1 MTSTRQTPE
10 LHEKKAEQVAGQSD
24 SVLGSQ
30 AITKPEDNR
39 IFLADKSPSA
49 GVKSLDLGK
58 VDIYQAHPG
67 SDHAFGPDRRP
78 NILEDKSTKEVKAS
92 VELRFDNF
100 DKISLTSAEKL
111 DFSNNRS
118 IDISKLSQQKLENTG
133 ADAKIE
139 RTLPE
144 KNLSEK
150 ELLDKVLPGKEP
162 AEKVK
167 SDKAAIDEYIVKPG
181 DSLAKIAKQLTGKD
195 GTPQDTERIIKEIVQ
210 LNGWKDASH
219 PIHPGDRVKVPG
231 DKAAEAKPEDQKLQE
246 AKEKLTKQAEEKFK
260 DDPAKLAQFKENMR
274 LFEERAERDKLSPIE
289 IAKTYKEIDRLL
301 EAKGDKPLKPEQR
314 KDLAEQIIRQAADP
328 TTIDQGGHNTCNM
341 ATVET
346 RMYTRNPSD
355 AARLVTDVALTGQY
369 VATDGRRVRVNPGA
383 HDEARNP
390 NTIDGERSHASEIF
404 QVTAVNLHID
414 QENRKTNPRGQLR
427 YEQHPTQPGSGDTGE
442 RIIDYASKPPKV
454 LDYHPQIYDENLG
467 NLRDVYSAITGKKEE
482 GIVIAHDA
490 PNVDKSDGVTRI
502 SSEQELNDALAQAKK
517 DGKMPL
523 IVTVDTNMEPFWTDS
538 GAGKAGGS
546 GGGHVVTITDYT
558 PGPPAKVTIDNQ
570 WGKGADHDATKPLS
584 VHDLYQSIKDKDHA
598 VGELEKDVKAAKD
611 SGHPD
616 TYKELELARLKFQTE
631 KLSKEDYEKEI
642 TRLSKEVAK
651 MPDGDE
657 KKLATDKLRDTMNSL
672 EPAAALRVLREQK
685 KDGLLDDTAYKVA
698 INHQIDIMIG
708 VREAT
713 KQMGQW
719 QKLGKPIFDQGVA
732 ELMESIKDFSAEEI
746 KAIRDNLKARK

>member
-10 LHEKKAEQVAGQSD
+10 LPEKKAEQALGQSD
-24 SVLGSQ
+24 GVLGNQ
-30 AITKPEDNR
+30 TITKPEDNR
-39 IFLADKSPSA
+39 IFLVDKSPTTR
-49 GVKSLDLGK
+49 VKSLDFAK
-58 VDIYQAHPG
+58 VDIYQPQPD
-67 SDHAFGPDRRP
+67 SDHSLGPDRRP
-78 NILEDKSTKEVKAS
+78 YLPGDKATNEVKAS
-92 VELRFDNF
+92 FELRFDNF

-111 DFSNNRS
+111 DFHINKA
-118 IDISKLSQQKLENTG
+118 IDTSKLTQQKLENTG
-133 ADAKIE
+133 ADAKLE
-139 RTLPE
+139 RP
-144 KNLSEK
+144 LSEK
-150 ELLDKVLPGKEP
+150 ELSDKDLPSKDT
-162 AEKVK
+162 AEKVNSEK
-167 SDKAAIDEYIVKPG
+167 PVIDEYIVKPG
-181 DSLAKIAKQLTGKD
+181 DSVAKIAKELAAKD

-231 DKAAEAKPEDQKLQE
+231 DKATEAKPEDQRLQE

-260 DDPAKLAQFKENMR
+260 DDPAKLGQFKENMR
-274 LFEERAERDKLSPIE
+274 LFEERAERDKLSPTE

-355 AARLVTDVALTGQY
+355 AARLVTDVALTSQY

-390 NTIDGERSHASEIF
+390 TTIDGERSHASEIF
-404 QVTAVNLHID
+404 QVTGVNLHID

-442 RIIDYASKPPKV
+442 RIIDYGSKPPKV
-454 LDYHPQIYDENLG
+454 IDDHPQIYDENLG
-467 NLRDVYSAITGKKEE
+467 NLRDVYSAITGKKEN

-490 PNVDKSDGVTRI
+490 PIVDKSDAVTRV
-502 SSEQELNDALAQAKK
+502 SSEQGLNDALAQAKK

-523 IVTVDTNMEPFWTDS
+523 IVWVDTSMEPFWTDS

-546 GGGHVVTITDYT
+546 GGGHVVTITDYN
-558 PGPPAKVTIDNQ
+558 PGPPARVTLDNQ
-570 WGKGADHDATKPLS
+570 WGKDADHDATKPIS
-584 VHDLYQSIKDKDHA
+584 VHDLYQAIKDKDH
-598 VGELEKDVKAAKD
+598 GISELEKDVKAAKD
-611 SGHPD
+611 AGHPD
-616 TYKELELARLKFQTE
+616 TYKELDLARLKFQDAKIT
-631 KLSKEDYEKEI
+631 KEDYEKEI

-657 KKLATDKLRDTMNSL
+657 KKQATDKLRDTMNSL

-685 KDGLLDDTAYKVA
+685 KDGMLDDTAYKEA
-698 INHQIDIMIG
+698 INQQIDILIG

-719 QKLGKPIFDQGVA
+719 QKIGKPIFDNGVA
-732 ELMESIKDFSAEEI
+732 ELMESIKDFSEEEV